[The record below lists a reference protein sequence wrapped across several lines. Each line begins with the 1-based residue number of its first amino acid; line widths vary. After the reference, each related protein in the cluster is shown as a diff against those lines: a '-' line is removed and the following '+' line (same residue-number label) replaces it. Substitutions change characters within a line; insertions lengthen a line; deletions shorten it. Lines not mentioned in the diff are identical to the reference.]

1 MRYET
6 NRFRMRYVSVFVLG
20 FLSCAL
26 LFLSALYFGSD
37 VSFVTGN
44 ALFDAATPQD
54 RINNSHLQIFED
66 SISIRVSNATISHY
80 AATGSMKP
88 LIGEFAQ
95 GIRIVPAGPS
105 EIFVGDIVTFRFE
118 DSLIVHRVQEI
129 GFDELGTYY
138 ITQGDSSFWE
148 DEKVRF
154 SDIEYITVGILW

>member
-1 MRYET
+1 
-6 NRFRMRYVSVFVLG
+6 
-20 FLSCAL
+20 
-26 LFLSALYFGSD
+26 
-37 VSFVTGN
+37 
-44 ALFDAATPQD
+44 
-54 RINNSHLQIFED
+54 
-66 SISIRVSNATISHY
+66 
-80 AATGSMKP
+80 MKP